1 MNFGGPDGT
10 WLPLLFQISVFTSET
25 THAPRGLAFYYKD
38 GSCKLYWFR
47 ADKAYFRGRRSVVRE
62 LGFPLNG
69 PGGERNTA
77 VITNFA
83 RVLKMQ
89 QDDRKRGDSM
99 RSSTQNLL
107 IQSREVPDGQTI
119 IGILASVEL
128 LLGSGRIETLGISC
142 NPLTSNLVFKA
153 DGPREG
159 LLAKN
164 KPQWERTTN
173 PDFGYPSITTMVCLE
188 RVRRTRMYT
197 AACLRNLLRKY
208 ISGLCFE
215 VWDLTPPVYMGRR
228 STAVD
233 WLLLS
238 PEDGIE
244 HIKFWRYHGSKSQDR
259 GSQQLKFTGTNL
271 TWTPSTTGNTAT
283 VEKRPSDPARGRLVS
298 CLGLKTPC
306 TNEFLFWEIRDSKAK
321 IQTVTHIHAY
331 FYFEGQCLCGFEFC
345 YGDKFSSC
353 VGLTSGIKAS
363 AVIGQNER
371 VTCLEIKTSRSHWRP
386 IIEEK
391 FDKVVFHANTGR
403 EVTLSA
409 SGCGVGSL
417 VAPKSLYGNIKAA
430 SSKTE
435 TLSRGGG
442 GNPRIQ
448 EITPSTAPECPW
460 HKALWDDNKAA
471 ELGIWWRRLNHTS
484 QSICLP
490 SHVQQREPSVGIF
503 VEVAKWPTRRSSPGQ
518 LLVQDAGPI
527 FVVPYQ

>member
-1 MNFGGPDGT
+1 
-10 WLPLLFQISVFTSET
+10 
-25 THAPRGLAFYYKD
+25 
-38 GSCKLYWFR
+38 
-47 ADKAYFRGRRSVVRE
+47 
-62 LGFPLNG
+62 
-69 PGGERNTA
+69 
-77 VITNFA
+77 
-83 RVLKMQ
+83 
-89 QDDRKRGDSM
+89 
-99 RSSTQNLL
+99 
-107 IQSREVPDGQTI
+107 
-119 IGILASVEL
+119 
-128 LLGSGRIETLGISC
+128 
-142 NPLTSNLVFKA
+142 
-153 DGPREG
+153 
-159 LLAKN
+159 
-164 KPQWERTTN
+164 
-173 PDFGYPSITTMVCLE
+173 MVCLE

-244 HIKFWRYHGSKSQDR
+244 HIKFWRYH
-259 GSQQLKFTGTNL
+259 
-271 TWTPSTTGNTAT
+271 AT

-460 HKALWDDNKAA
+460 HKALW
-471 ELGIWWRRLNHTS
+471 
-484 QSICLP
+484 
-490 SHVQQREPSVGIF
+490 
-503 VEVAKWPTRRSSPGQ
+503 
-518 LLVQDAGPI
+518 
-527 FVVPYQ
+527 